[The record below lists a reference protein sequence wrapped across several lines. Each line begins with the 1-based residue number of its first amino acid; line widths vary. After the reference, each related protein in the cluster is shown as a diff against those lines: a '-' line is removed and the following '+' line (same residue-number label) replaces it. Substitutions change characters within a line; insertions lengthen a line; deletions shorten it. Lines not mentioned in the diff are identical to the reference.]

1 MVQAPMDST
10 NARSD
15 DSQKRMPKKASDK
28 LAFFGLKKTNLSGK
42 SANNRIASYSYSR
55 HDN

>member
-1 MVQAPMDST
+1 MDST
-10 NARSD
+10 NAHSD